1 MPLIKHNPSDKKK
14 VVKTIKV
21 TKTTT
26 TTTYTPKKNNIKCIN
41 YR

>member
-1 MPLIKHNPSDKKK
+1 MPLIKHNPSDNKK

-26 TTTYTPKKNNIKCIN
+26 TYTTKKNNIKCIN